1 MQAFHPEAQQKWTCF
16 SYNKNIK
23 TLFKVG
29 LYDAKCSQTR
39 WKNFKKAMCS
49 YMLAPIHLFKVGV
62 SNETSSMFN
71 WQIFNVTIPILTYFL
86 YYMKIEEQLKS
97 NIKLKHINKWKWFKH
112 GDEID
117 NKKFNELMILQ
128 AFIRITVHTQSS
140 CLQIKMTPRHNI
152 FSGKV

>member
-1 MQAFHPEAQQKWTCF
+1 MKPVVCLIDKDST
-16 SYNKNIK
+16 
-23 TLFKVG
+23 
-29 LYDAKCSQTR
+29 SQSPF
-39 WKNFKKAMCS
+39 W
-49 YMLAPIHLFKVGV
+49 L
-62 SNETSSMFN
+62 
-71 WQIFNVTIPILTYFL
+71 L